1 MFARFRQTERRL
13 QVSLVETRR
22 IDGKVRHEH
31 VASFGSVEVPP
42 SVEDRITFWQRLHE
56 RLAKLSNRVDVT
68 AQAKILGDIHARIP
82 MVTLDEQQAVKLENA
97 KAEERLWSNIHDLHA
112 GTVEDHKGLAAI
124 VERKVAEGQ
133 VEMAKAATYRDA
145 AKEQRERL
153 ERGEDVPGGLSKPP
167 AFEQILRDA
176 GWSTSD
182 IERSIGMA
190 GLSEAQFEAML
201 QEVHAA
207 TERAQ
212 KATVDAVLRR
222 RAEAKVP

>member
-1 MFARFRQTERRL
+1 MFARFRQTEHRL

-22 IDGKVRHEH
+22 INGKVRHEH

-82 MVTLDEQQAVKLENA
+82 TVTLDEQQAVKLENA
-97 KAEERLWSNIHDLHA
+97 KDEERLWSNIHDLHA

-133 VEMAKAATYRDA
+133 VEMAKAATYRDT

-153 ERGEDVPGGLSKPP
+153 ERGEDVPGDSASRGRLNKSYVTLAGAQATSSAASEWPDCPRPSSRRCCRRYVRRWSGLRRPP
-167 AFEQILRDA
+167 L
-176 GWSTSD
+176 T
-182 IERSIGMA
+182 
-190 GLSEAQFEAML
+190 LCC
-201 QEVHAA
+201 
-207 TERAQ
+207 
-212 KATVDAVLRR
+212 AVGLRR
-222 RAEAKVP
+222 R

>member
-68 AQAKILGDIHARIP
+68 AQAKIFGDIHARIP

-97 KAEERLWSNIHDLHA
+97 KAEERLWSNIRDLQSR
-112 GTVEDHKGLAAI
+112 TTKGWPRLSSA
-124 VERKVAEGQ
+124 RSLKV
-133 VEMAKAATYRDA
+133 
-145 AKEQRERL
+145 
-153 ERGEDVPGGLSKPP
+153 
-167 AFEQILRDA
+167 
-176 GWSTSD
+176 
-182 IERSIGMA
+182 RS
-190 GLSEAQFEAML
+190 
-201 QEVHAA
+201 
-207 TERAQ
+207 RW
-212 KATVDAVLRR
+212 RR
-222 RAEAKVP
+222 RLPIAMPPRKSASV